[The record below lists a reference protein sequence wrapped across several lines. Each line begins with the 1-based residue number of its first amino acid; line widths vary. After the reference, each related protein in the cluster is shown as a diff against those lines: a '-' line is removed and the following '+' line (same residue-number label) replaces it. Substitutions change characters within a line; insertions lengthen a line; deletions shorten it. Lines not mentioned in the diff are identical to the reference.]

1 MPLRFYRSRLF
12 CSIRQIENEIV
23 EEIVYSIMKKLL
35 RLTTP
40 SSVRSLSNNL
50 RGFCLL
56 GAVLC
61 GGFGVAWGALFAPAD
76 YLQGEYVRIIYL
88 HVPSAI
94 LSSVLYGTMA
104 LFSAIFLITRLS
116 AFALLCQAIAPI
128 GLLYTA
134 LCIVT
139 GSIWGKLSW
148 GAWWVW
154 DARLT
159 SLLVLFFLYIGYFAL
174 NDAFSERARARIAT
188 SVLVLVGAIDLPII
202 KFSVEWWYS
211 LHQPASLLRR
221 GGSTI
226 HPEILQPLLLSIVG
240 ASFFAAWAT
249 FMVYENISLS
259 IRLQRLESSDS
270 A

>member
-1 MPLRFYRSRLF
+1 M
-12 CSIRQIENEIV
+12 
-23 EEIVYSIMKKLL
+23 MKKLL

-40 SSVRSLSNNL
+40 SAVRSLSNNL

-76 YLQGEYVRIIYL
+76 YLQGESVRIIYL

-94 LSSVLYGTMA
+94 LASVLYGTMA
-104 LFSAIFLITRLS
+104 ICSTVFLITRLPTFS
-116 AFALLCQAIAPI
+116 LLCQAIAPI

-134 LCIVT
+134 LCIAT

-159 SLLVLFFLYIGYFAL
+159 SLLVLLFLYIGYFAL

-226 HPEILQPLLLSIVG
+226 HSDILHPLLLSIVG

-249 FMVYENISLS
+249 FTAYENLSLAM
-259 IRLQRLESSDS
+259 RLQRLEQSN
-270 A
+270 AT

>member
-1 MPLRFYRSRLF
+1 M
-12 CSIRQIENEIV
+12 
-23 EEIVYSIMKKLL
+23 MKRLL
-35 RLTTP
+35 RLTNPTF
-40 SSVRSLSNNL
+40 VRTLSNSL

-56 GAVLC
+56 CAVLC
-61 GGFGVAWGALFAPAD
+61 GGLGIAWGALFAPAD
-76 YLQGEYVRIIYL
+76 YLQGESVRIIYL

-94 LSSVLYGTMA
+94 LSSVLYGAMGVS
-104 LFSAIFLITRLS
+104 SAVFLITRLP

-134 LCIVT
+134 LCIAT

-159 SLLVLFFLYIGYFAL
+159 SLLVLFFLYVGYFAL
-174 NDAFSERARARIAT
+174 NDAFNERARARIAT

-226 HPEILQPLLLSIVG
+226 HPDILQPLLLSILG

-249 FMVYENISLS
+249 FMTYDNISLS
-259 IRLQRLESSDS
+259 MRLRRLESTNSS
-270 A
+270 